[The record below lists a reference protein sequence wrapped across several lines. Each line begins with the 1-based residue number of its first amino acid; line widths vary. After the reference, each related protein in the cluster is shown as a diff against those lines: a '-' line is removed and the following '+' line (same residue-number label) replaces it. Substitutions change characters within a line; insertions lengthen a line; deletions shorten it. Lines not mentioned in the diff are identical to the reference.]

1 MWGDSMRSIKV
12 QLIVILNCISILS
25 ILLVGGFFIYSLH
38 QDSGRQI
45 EAYRN
50 ALRENADRELRV
62 QVETAVSFI
71 EKVYKDQQS
80 GKLTEAQAKLQAAD
94 FVRQLRYD
102 KDSYFW
108 IDTVEG
114 VNVVLL
120 GQETEGKLRIA
131 DVDNNGVAY
140 IKEIIKNGQ
149 KDGGGYSD
157 YSFPKPGG
165 KETLPKRAYA
175 LSFAPYHWIIGTGMW
190 IDNIEKAVE
199 IQEAATSQS
208 FYRNLWLILGF
219 MVVVQLLVMLFAL
232 YIGNNFVKPI
242 IAATKRINKFARGD
256 FSDAGESESVIRQDE
271 FGEMTK
277 AFASLNKKM
286 NTLVRKIADSA
297 QHVAAASEQLTASA
311 DQSAVVGAQVATSI
325 TEVAAASE
333 KQLTGVRSTTQIV
346 EKMSAGMEEVAGNV
360 VTSHEQVEEAAEAA
374 RKGSTDIESAVQ
386 QMSLIETAV
395 NNSAVVV
402 TKLGERSKEIGTI
415 VDTISGIAGQTN
427 LLALNAAIEAA
438 RAGEQGKG
446 FAVVAE
452 EVRKLAEQSREAAKQ
467 IAQLISEIQTDTD
480 EAVLAM
486 GEGTKQVKIGA
497 EVVTNAGGS
506 FKIISNL
513 VNCIVEQSEQMGTVI
528 TDMAMDTDTIVCA
541 IQDIDKMSRNVAAE
555 SETVSAATEEQTAS
569 MDEIA
574 TASQALATM
583 AQDLQNA
590 INKFHV

>member
-1 MWGDSMRSIKV
+1 MWGDNMRSIKV

-38 QDSGRQI
+38 QENTRQI
-45 EAYRN
+45 ETYRSV
-50 ALRENADRELRV
+50 LQENMDRELRV

-71 EKVYKDQQS
+71 EKVYKDQQA

-108 IDTVEG
+108 IDTTEG

-120 GQETEGKLRIA
+120 GRDAEGKSRIG
-131 DVDNNGVAY
+131 DVDSKGVAY
-140 IKEIIKNGQ
+140 IKEIVKNGQ

-157 YSFPKPGG
+157 YSFPKPGE
-165 KETLPKRAYA
+165 KEALPKRSYT

-190 IDNIEKAVE
+190 VDNIDKAVAV
-199 IQEAATSQS
+199 QKNEATQN
-208 FYRNLWLILGF
+208 FYRSLWWTIGL
-219 MVVVQLLVMLFAL
+219 MVTVQVIAMLLAFYM
-232 YIGNNFVKPI
+232 GNNFVKPI
-242 IAATKRINKFARGD
+242 IAATERLNKFACGD
-256 FSDAGESESVIRQDE
+256 FSDEGESVFVTRQDE
-271 FGEMTK
+271 FGQMAT
-277 AFASLNKKM
+277 AFATLNKNM
-286 NTLVRKIADSA
+286 NALIRKIADSA

-311 DQSAVVGAQVATSI
+311 DQSAVVSIQVATSI
-325 TEVAAASE
+325 TEVAVASE
-333 KQLTGVRSTTQIV
+333 KQLRAVSSTTQIV

-360 VTSHEQVEEAAEAA
+360 VTSHEQVEETAKAAK
-374 RKGSTDIESAVQ
+374 KGSGDIESAVK

-395 NNSAVVV
+395 NNSAAVV
-402 TKLGERSKEIGTI
+402 TKLGERSKEIGAI

-467 IAQLISEIQTDTD
+467 IAQLISEIQTDTG
-480 EAVLAM
+480 EAVITM
-486 GEGTKQVKIGA
+486 DEGTKQVKIGA
-497 EVVTNAGGS
+497 DVVSNAGES
-506 FKIISNL
+506 FQIISTL
-513 VNCIVEQSEQMGTVI
+513 VDCIVEQSEQMATVI

-569 MDEIA
+569 IGEIA
-574 TASQALATM
+574 TASQSLANM
-583 AQDLQNA
+583 AQGLQNA
-590 INKFHV
+590 ISKFNV